1 MLSRASIYLYML
13 LYCFSEGAGFLLE
26 LLAVP
31 TAAMIYAFSC
41 KKNKKIEDP
50 FQDYFQA
57 AKFFVKESDQEKY
70 PFYLG
75 AKKMEEAIY
84 YCYRLPIGITSDQVK
99 RVGDVIVTSYTKRVH
114 IQNNKGE
121 MTMKV
126 FLKELPEKVNF
137 DESLCKKDTW
147 IVPIGKTLEGHLYHN
162 FEKNPHIVIGGMT
175 DKGKSVLLRN
185 IFGTLIFQ
193 QGEKANFYFIDLK
206 GGLEFNEFQNVKQV
220 KGIAKN
226 AGEALVFLRNIKQNI
241 ESKMQELEHER
252 KKNIQQ
258 LGQAERHFIVVDE
271 AAELAIQKNMSKSE
285 KALVIECQ
293 SMLSFVARIGRAA
306 GYRLVYATQYP
317 TEDTLPRQIKQN
329 ADTRIGFRLATT
341 TASRVVLDEGGLEE
355 LPDIKG
361 RIIYKRE
368 SKVEAQS
375 IYMTESQARKIVKGY
390 EVDGS
395 SKKGSEL
402 EKESTTN
409 RDTFR
414 IG

>member
-1 MLSRASIYLYML
+1 ML
-13 LYCFSEGAGFLLE
+13 
-26 LLAVP
+26 
-31 TAAMIYAFSC
+31 YAFSR
-41 KKNKKIEDP
+41 KKTKKVEDP
-50 FQDYFQA
+50 FREYFQA
-57 AKFFVKESDQEKY
+57 AKFFVKENDYEKY
-70 PFYLG
+70 PLYLG
-75 AKKMEEAIY
+75 MKETEEAIY
-84 YCYRLPIGITSDQVK
+84 YHYRLPIGITSDQVK
-99 RVGDVIVTSYTKRVH
+99 KVSDVIVTSYRKRIH
-114 IQNNKGE
+114 TQNSKGE
-121 MTMKV
+121 MSMKV
-126 FLKELPEKVNF
+126 FLKELPEKVPF
-137 DESLCKKDTW
+137 DENLCKKDTW
-147 IVPIGKTLEGHLYHN
+147 VVPIGKTLDGYLYHN

-185 IFGTLIFQ
+185 IFGTLVFQ

-226 AGEALVFLRNIKQNI
+226 TEEAAIFLRRIKWNI
-241 ESKMQELEHER
+241 ESKMQELEHKK

-258 LGQAERHFIVVDE
+258 LGQLERHFIIVDE

-285 KALVIECQ
+285 KSLVIECQ

-368 SKVEAQS
+368 SKIEAQS
-375 IYMTESQARKIVKGY
+375 IYMAESQVRKIVKGY
-390 EVDGS
+390 EIDGS
-395 SKKGSEL
+395 SEKRSKL
-402 EKESTTN
+402 EKEGPAD
-409 RDTFR
+409 RDTFH